1 MKPLFIGNDV
11 YIDSNTIFCIMSS
24 WHPKA
29 KKLIAQA
36 KKENTLLDFTAGN
49 TRQSIIILNTGISI
63 ISTMLPN
70 AIVDN
75 IVCKLYNPIHKSA
88 ENKGER

>member
-1 MKPLFIGNDV
+1 MKPLYIENDV
-11 YIDSNTIFCIMSS
+11 YIDSNTVLCIMSA

-36 KKENTLLDFTAGN
+36 KKENTILDFTAGN
-49 TRQSIIILNTGISI
+49 TRQSIIILNTGIFI

-70 AIVDN
+70 TLADSI
-75 IVCKLYNPIHKSA
+75 
-88 ENKGER
+88 KGWNRA

>member
-1 MKPLFIGNDV
+1 
-11 YIDSNTIFCIMSS
+11 MSA

-49 TRQSIIILNTGISI
+49 TRQSVIILNTGSII

-70 AIVDN
+70 AIADN
-75 IVCKLYNPIHKSA
+75 IES
-88 ENKGER
+88 

>member
-1 MKPLFIGNDV
+1 MRPLYIGNDT

-36 KKENTLLDFTAGN
+36 KKENTILDFTAGN
-49 TRQSIIILNTGISI
+49 TRQSIIILNTGSI
-63 ISTMLPN
+63 IASIMSPKD
-70 AIVDN
+70 IVDN
-75 IVCKLYNPIHKSA
+75 IES
-88 ENKGER
+88 

>member
-1 MKPLFIGNDV
+1 MKPLYIGNDV
-11 YIDSNTIFCIMSS
+11 YIDSHTIFCIMSA

-49 TRQSIIILNTGISI
+49 TRQSIIILNTSSI
-63 ISTMLPN
+63 ITSTMLSKDI
-70 AIVDN
+70 ADSIE
-75 IVCKLYNPIHKSA
+75 S
-88 ENKGER
+88 

>member
-11 YIDSNTIFCIMSS
+11 YIDSNTIFCIMLA

-36 KKENTLLDFTAGN
+36 KKENTILDFTSGN
-49 TRQSIIILNTGISI
+49 TRKSIIILNIGSII
-63 ISTMLPN
+63 ISTMLPKD
-70 AIVDN
+70 IVDN
-75 IVCKLYNPIHKSA
+75 IES
-88 ENKGER
+88 

>member
-1 MKPLFIGNDV
+1 MKPLYIGNDT

-29 KKLIAQA
+29 KKFIAQA

-49 TRQSIIILNTGISI
+49 TRQSIIILNTGSII
-63 ISTMLPN
+63 ISTMLPKDIIN
-70 AIVDN
+70 SIE
-75 IVCKLYNPIHKSA
+75 S
-88 ENKGER
+88 

>member
-1 MKPLFIGNDV
+1 MKPLYIGNDV

-36 KKENTLLDFTAGN
+36 KKENTILDFTAGN
-49 TRQSIIILNTGISI
+49 TRQSIIILNTGSI
-63 ISTMLPN
+63 IASIMSPKD
-70 AIVDN
+70 IIDN
-75 IVCKLYNPIHKSA
+75 MES
-88 ENKGER
+88 

>member
-1 MKPLFIGNDV
+1 MKPLYIGNDV

-36 KKENTLLDFTAGN
+36 KKENTILDFTAGN
-49 TRQSIIILNTGISI
+49 TRQSIIILNTGSI
-63 ISTMLPN
+63 IASIMSPKD
-70 AIVDN
+70 IIYN
-75 IVCKLYNPIHKSA
+75 I
-88 ENKGER
+88 

>member
-1 MKPLFIGNDV
+1 MIFILTV
-11 YIDSNTIFCIMSS
+11 IQFSVLLSS

-49 TRQSIIILNTGISI
+49 TRQSILILNTGSII
-63 ISTMLPN
+63 ISTVLPN
-70 AIVDN
+70 ALADSI
-75 IVCKLYNPIHKSA
+75 
-88 ENKGER
+88 KG

>member
-1 MKPLFIGNDV
+1 MKPLYIGNDV
-11 YIDSNTIFCIMSS
+11 YIDSNTIFCIMSA

-49 TRQSIIILNTGISI
+49 TRQSIIILNTGSI
-63 ISTMLPN
+63 IASIMSPKD
-70 AIVDN
+70 IIYN
-75 IVCKLYNPIHKSA
+75 I
-88 ENKGER
+88 